1 MLCGLANSMVN
12 DMWPGWSDQ
21 GVNTTIV
28 QYQSQPELV
37 CNPLFRTLNLFW
49 H

>member
-12 DMWPGWSDQ
+12 DMWPGWSES
-21 GVNTTIV
+21 GHVLHCLPIV

-37 CNPLFRTLNLFW
+37 NNPLFRTLN
-49 H
+49 